1 FDDLTYALGKVR
13 NPEPVHGSFAG
24 HDPGAEF
31 VFVRKNA
38 CDRAP
43 DRDGD
48 GVADAR
54 DQCPDTW
61 GSQPNGC
68 PPEAPKG
75 NDMARD
81 LAAWKTAKEQDTEA
95 AYLDYLHRFPQ
106 GEFKELANQALRRL
120 EAAGARSRDDTAWSV
135 ATEKNTLE
143 GYKKYLADYPDGLHR
158 SEADAKVNALAD
170 TGNMVLIRGGA
181 FQMGS
186 DDGASD
192 VKPVHSVTVSDFYLS
207 KYEVT
212 VAEFKAFIDATGYR
226 TDAEKAGTSWVYTD
240 TWKEQN
246 GVNWKYDTR
255 GNLRPSS
262 EYNHPVIHVSW
273 NDAVAYCDWLS
284 KKTGQAYRLP
294 TEAEWEYAAG
304 GGSNA
309 RTKWSGT
316 SDENNLTRYV
326 NCDGNKDGYAT
337 TAPVGSLQ
345 ANSLGLYD
353 MSGNVWEWCS
363 DWYDSDYYKNSP
375 SYNPAGPA
383 TGSYRVLRGG
393 SWAVNAH
400 LARVAVRGSLSPDR
414 RSNRVGF
421 RLARTY

>member
-1 FDDLTYALGKVR
+1 MTAW
-13 NPEPVHGSFAG
+13 P
-24 HDPGAEF
+24 
-31 VFVRKNA
+31 
-38 CDRAP
+38 
-43 DRDGD
+43 
-48 GVADAR
+48 DAR

-95 AYLDYLHRFPQ
+95 AYLDYLRRFPQ

-120 EAAGARSRDDTAWSV
+120 EAAGAYSRDDTAWSV

-158 SEADAKVNALAD
+158 SEADAKVKALED
-170 TGNMVLIRGGA
+170 TGNMVRIPGGT

-186 DDGASD
+186 NDGESHE
-192 VKPVHSVTVSDFYLS
+192 KPVHSVTVSDFYLS

-212 VAEFKAFIDATGYR
+212 LAEFKAFVDATGYR
-226 TDAEKAGTSWVYTD
+226 TDAEKAGVSGVYIEG
-240 TWKEQN
+240 WKDQN

-255 GNLRPSS
+255 GNLRPSG

-309 RTKWSGT
+309 RTKWSST
-316 SDENNLTRYV
+316 SDENNLTRYA
-326 NCDGNKDGYAT
+326 NLGGNEDGYLT

-345 ANSLGLYD
+345 PNTLGLYD
-353 MSGNVWEWCS
+353 MSGNVLEWCS
-363 DWYDSDYYKNSP
+363 DWYGTYSSG
-375 SYNPAGPA
+375 SYTNPTGPA
-383 TGSYRVLRGG
+383 SGSLHVLRGG
-393 SWAVNAH
+393 SWVNAARY
-400 LARVAVRGSLSPDR
+400 ARVAVRESDRPDFR
-414 RSNRVGF
+414 LFLVGF